1 MHLNNPHNSIHTGVE
16 MQLYHPEGLA
26 SLVAVIVAP
35 GDVEAGRYSSYDRAA
50 DVRREQVLY
59 MASQYYKINPC
70 DFDNHLDLQTEGSD
84 ANNRAKLNRRNLTDA

>member
-16 MQLYHPEGLA
+16 MLYHPEGLA

-35 GDVEAGRYSSYDRAA
+35 GDVALGRYSSYDRAA

-59 MASQYYKINPC
+59 MAAQYYKINPC
-70 DFDNHLDLQTEGSD
+70 DFDNHLDLQAGPAT
-84 ANNRAKLNRRNLTDA
+84 NNLAKLNRRNLTGV